1 MRPTDAKEAVDLLNN
16 YVLKPMLALVRG
28 QSGLPGAQLKNLCGS
43 LAANAYALLNA
54 TPADRTFWIDLAKC
68 FDAARAVSTVTFET
82 IDAVRTSA
90 LSALPTGAPA
100 IAVRNFSVRMV
111 LVEQARI
118 LAATNFTSRQD
129 VDRYFNAMHVSFEQA
144 ETVAANNL
152 DNVAYRA
159 LVKLHAAV
167 TNDLANR
174 SRPLPKMVTYT
185 TATSKPALYLAQFL
199 YQDPS
204 RYQELID
211 ENKPIRPLFMPRVG
225 QALSE

>member
-1 MRPTDAKEAVDLLNN
+1 
-16 YVLKPMLALVRG
+16 
-28 QSGLPGAQLKNLCGS
+28 
-43 LAANAYALLNA
+43 
-54 TPADRTFWIDLAKC
+54 
-68 FDAARAVSTVTFET
+68 
-82 IDAVRTSA
+82 
-90 LSALPTGAPA
+90 
-100 IAVRNFSVRMV
+100 MV

-129 VDRYFNAMHVSFEQA
+129 VDRYFNAMHASFEQA